1 LLIFIK
7 DNTFLNKLIE
17 ELKTNKE
24 YVDDYIWSKNIHV
37 VEVRPEINYSAFL
50 EGEYSKI
57 YTKQQLS
64 KCFLPTADAYKIM
77 TKDPSYFNKYYE
89 FIKKQFGDV
98 KKSSVLEHKEFD
110 IPPCLNQEI
119 MNG

>member
-1 LLIFIK
+1 
-7 DNTFLNKLIE
+7 
-17 ELKTNKE
+17 
-24 YVDDYIWSKNIHV
+24 
-37 VEVRPEINYSAFL
+37 
-50 EGEYSKI
+50 
-57 YTKQQLS
+57 
-64 KCFLPTADAYKIM
+64 M